1 MKNISL
7 ILIILVV
14 SACTSIPKIIE
25 SESSNTLIEKPQFN
39 YKIKSLPQ
47 AINIFFFQNDQ
58 DILLPQEIQGFI
70 ANSFFYNSRISYIPK
85 IVLSPIT
92 YTQCKIEQNKVNLN
106 IVFHV
111 SNKPMDKSYKECIQ
125 KIPKAKT
132 LFVSN
137 NLDEIGFENT
147 FIVSREEEKYK
158 LIQNISE
165 SSSRFVVID
174 SKNNI
179 DKNSIVN
186 LLKDYKKEIVTS
198 KTYNNETTSQTMFS
212 EILLVDRSKER
223 IRKLSRRLS
232 EKVSGTARSREDID
246 TFFLSLEL
254 KEARN
259 LKPAI
264 DYISEKDFDIFILNS
279 WNTNEKYQ
287 SLEKDL
293 IGSIHSDMPIMMP
306 ILMPKYISEE
316 NRTREFAIGYDAFE
330 IILLRYGSINS
341 KNFIYKGLTGKINLD
356 RKKLKRS
363 PYLFEIT
370 DEGIKVL

>member
-7 ILIILVV
+7 ILIILLV
-14 SACTSIPKIIE
+14 SACSSIPKSNE
-25 SESSNTLIEKPQFN
+25 QESSNTLIQKPQFN

-47 AINIFFFQNDQ
+47 TINIFFFQNDAN
-58 DILLPQEIQGFI
+58 ILLPQEIQGFI

-92 YTQCKIEQNKVNLN
+92 YTQCNIEQNKVNLN
-106 IVFHV
+106 IVFHL
-111 SNKPMDKSYKECIQ
+111 SNQPIDKSYKECIQ
-125 KIPKAKT
+125 KLPKAKT

-137 NLDEIGFENT
+137 NQDEIGFENT
-147 FIVSREEEKYK
+147 FVVSREEEKYK

-174 SKNNI
+174 SKNNM

-232 EKVSGTARSREDID
+232 EKVSATSRSRDDID
-246 TFFLSLEL
+246 TFFLSLNL
-254 KEARN
+254 KDARN

-279 WNTNEKYQ
+279 WNTNDKYQ
-287 SLEKDL
+287 PLEKDL

-306 ILMPKYISEE
+306 ILMPKYIAEV

-330 IILLRYGSINS
+330 IILLRYGSVNS
-341 KNFIYKGLTGKINLD
+341 ENFIYKGLTGKISLN
-356 RKKLKRS
+356 RKKYKRS

-370 DEGIKVL
+370 DKGIKVL

>member
-7 ILIILVV
+7 ILIILLV
-14 SACTSIPKIIE
+14 SACSSIPKSNE
-25 SESSNTLIEKPQFN
+25 GESSNTLIQKPQFN

-47 AINIFFFQNDQ
+47 IINIFFFQNDEN
-58 DILLPQEIQGFI
+58 IFLPQEIQGFI

-111 SNKPMDKSYKECIQ
+111 SNKPIDKSYKECIQ
-125 KIPKAKT
+125 KLPKAKT

-137 NLDEIGFENT
+137 NQDELGFENA

-174 SKNNI
+174 SKNNT
-179 DKNSIVN
+179 DKISIVN

-198 KTYNNETTSQTMFS
+198 KTYDNKTSSQTMFS

-232 EKVSGTARSREDID
+232 EKVSATSRSREDID
-246 TFFLSLEL
+246 TFFLSLDL

-279 WNTNEKYQ
+279 WNTNDKYQ
-287 SLEKDL
+287 PLEKDL
-293 IGSIHSDMPIMMP
+293 VGSIHSDMPIMMP
-306 ILMPKYISEE
+306 ILMPKYIAEV
-316 NRTREFAIGYDAFE
+316 NRTREFAIGYDTFE
-330 IILLRYGSINS
+330 IILLRYGSVNS
-341 KNFIYKGLTGKINLD
+341 KNFIYKGLTGKISLN
-356 RKKLKRS
+356 RKKYKRS

-370 DEGIKVL
+370 DKGIKVL

>member
-7 ILIILVV
+7 ILIILLA
-14 SACTSIPKIIE
+14 SACSSIPKSNE
-25 SESSNTLIEKPQFN
+25 GESSNTLIQKPQFN

-47 AINIFFFQNDQ
+47 TINIFFFQNDEN
-58 DILLPQEIQGFI
+58 ISLPQEIQGFI

-92 YTQCKIEQNKVNLN
+92 FIQCKIEENKANLN

-111 SNKPMDKSYKECIQ
+111 SNQPIDKSFKECIQ
-125 KIPKAKT
+125 KLPKAKT

-137 NLDEIGFENT
+137 NRDEIGFENT

-174 SKNNI
+174 SKNNM

-186 LLKDYKKEIVTS
+186 LLEDYKKEIVTS

-232 EKVSGTARSREDID
+232 EKVSATSRSRDDID
-246 TFFLSLEL
+246 TFFLSLDL

-287 SLEKDL
+287 PLEKDL

-306 ILMPKYISEE
+306 ILMPKYIAEV

-330 IILLRYGSINS
+330 IILLKYGSVNS
-341 KNFIYKGLTGKINLD
+341 KNFIYKGLTGKISLD
-356 RKKLKRS
+356 RKKYKRL

-370 DEGIKVL
+370 DKGIKVL

>member
-7 ILIILVV
+7 ILIILFV
-14 SACTSIPKIIE
+14 SACSSIPKGNGG
-25 SESSNTLIEKPQFN
+25 ESSNTLIQKPQFN
-39 YKIKSLPQ
+39 YKIQSLPQ
-47 AINIFFFQNDQ
+47 TINIFFFQNHEN
-58 DILLPQEIQGFI
+58 ILLPQEIQGFI
-70 ANSFFYNSRISYIPK
+70 ANSFFYNSKISYVPK

-92 YTQCKIEQNKVNLN
+92 HTQCKIEQNKANLH

-111 SNKPMDKSYKECIQ
+111 SNQPMDKSYKECIQ
-125 KIPKAKT
+125 KLPKTKT

-137 NLDEIGFENT
+137 NQDKIGFENT
-147 FIVSREEEKYK
+147 FIVSRDVEKYK
-158 LIQNISE
+158 LIQNSSE

-179 DKNSIVN
+179 DKNSIVD
-186 LLKDYKKEIVTS
+186 LLKAYKKEIVIS

-232 EKVSGTARSREDID
+232 EKVSGTSRSREDID
-246 TFFLSLEL
+246 TFFLSLDL

-279 WNTNEKYQ
+279 WNSNDNYQ
-287 SLEKDL
+287 PLEKDL
-293 IGSIHSDMPIMMP
+293 IGSVHSDMPIMMP
-306 ILMPKYISEE
+306 VPMPKYIAEV

-341 KNFIYKGLTGKINLD
+341 RNFIYKGLTGKIKLD
-356 RKKLKRS
+356 RGENKRS
-363 PYLFEIT
+363 PYIFEIT
-370 DEGIKVL
+370 HEGIKVL

>member
-1 MKNISL
+1 MKNIYI
-7 ILIILVV
+7 ILIILLV
-14 SACTSIPKIIE
+14 SACSSIPKNND
-25 SESSNTLIEKPQFN
+25 SKSSNTLIQKPEFN

-47 AINIFFFQNDQ
+47 IINIFFFQNDEKV
-58 DILLPQEIQGFI
+58 LMPQEIQGFI

-92 YTQCKIEQNKVNLN
+92 YTQCKIEENKANLN
-106 IVFHV
+106 IIFHV
-111 SNKPMDKSYKECIQ
+111 SNLPMDKSYKECIQ
-125 KIPKAKT
+125 KLPKANS

-174 SKNNI
+174 SQNNM

-198 KTYNNETTSQTMFS
+198 KTYNSETTSQTMFS

-232 EKVSGTARSREDID
+232 EKVSGTLRSREDID
-246 TFFLSLEL
+246 TFFLSLDL

-259 LKPAI
+259 VKPAI

-279 WNTNEKYQ
+279 WNTNDNYEL
-287 SLEKDL
+287 LEKDL

-306 ILMPKYISEE
+306 IPMPKYIAEV
-316 NRTREFAIGYDAFE
+316 NRTREFAIGYDTFE

-341 KNFIYKGLTGKINLD
+341 KNFIYKGLTGKISLD
-356 RKKLKRS
+356 RKNYKRS

-370 DEGIKVL
+370 DKGIKVL

>member
-1 MKNISL
+1 MKNIYI
-7 ILIILVV
+7 ILIILLV
-14 SACTSIPKIIE
+14 SACSSIPKNNE
-25 SESSNTLIEKPQFN
+25 SESSNTLIQKPEFN

-47 AINIFFFQNDQ
+47 IINIFFFQNDEN
-58 DILLPQEIQGFI
+58 IFLPQEIQGFI

-111 SNKPMDKSYKECIQ
+111 SNKPIDKSYKECIQ
-125 KIPKAKT
+125 KLPKAKT

-137 NLDEIGFENT
+137 SQDELGFENT

-174 SKNNI
+174 SKNNM
-179 DKNSIVN
+179 DKNSIVK
-186 LLKDYKKEIVTS
+186 LLEDYKKEIVTS

-232 EKVSGTARSREDID
+232 EKVSGTSRSREDID
-246 TFFLSLEL
+246 TFFLSLDL
-254 KEARN
+254 TEARN

-279 WNTNEKYQ
+279 WNTNDKYQ
-287 SLEKDL
+287 PLEKDL

-306 ILMPKYISEE
+306 ILMPKYIAEV

-341 KNFIYKGLTGKINLD
+341 KNFIYKGLTGKISLE
-356 RKKLKRS
+356 RKKYKRS

-370 DEGIKVL
+370 DKGIKVL

>member
-1 MKNISL
+1 MKNIYI
-7 ILIILVV
+7 ILIILLI
-14 SACTSIPKIIE
+14 SACSSIPKNNE
-25 SESSNTLIEKPQFN
+25 SESSNTLIQKPEFN

-47 AINIFFFQNDQ
+47 IINIFFFQNDEKV
-58 DILLPQEIQGFI
+58 LMPEEIHGFI

-85 IVLSPIT
+85 ILLSPIT
-92 YTQCKIEQNKVNLN
+92 FTQCKIEENKANLN

-111 SNKPMDKSYKECIQ
+111 SNQPIDKSYKECIQ
-125 KIPKAKT
+125 KLPKAKT

-137 NLDEIGFENT
+137 NQDEIGFENT
-147 FIVSREEEKYK
+147 FIVSREEEKSK

-174 SKNNI
+174 SKNNM

-232 EKVSGTARSREDID
+232 EKVSATSRSRNDID
-246 TFFLSLEL
+246 TFFLSLDL
-254 KEARN
+254 KDARN

-279 WNTNEKYQ
+279 WNTNDKYRP
-287 SLEKDL
+287 LEKDL

-306 ILMPKYISEE
+306 ILMPEYIAEV
-316 NRTREFAIGYDAFE
+316 NRNREFAIGYDAFE
-330 IILLRYGSINS
+330 IILLKYGSVNS
-341 KNFIYKGLTGKINLD
+341 KNFIYKGLTGKISLD
-356 RKKLKRS
+356 RKKYKRS

-370 DEGIKVL
+370 DKGIKVL

>member
-7 ILIILVV
+7 ILIILLV
-14 SACTSIPKIIE
+14 SACSSIPKSNE
-25 SESSNTLIEKPQFN
+25 SESSNTLIQKPQFN

-47 AINIFFFQNDQ
+47 TINIIFFQNNEN
-58 DILLPQEIQGFI
+58 ILLPQEIQGFI

-92 YTQCKIEQNKVNLN
+92 YTQCNFEQNKTDLRV
-106 IVFHV
+106 VFHV
-111 SNKPMDKSYKECIQ
+111 SSQPMDKSYKECIQ
-125 KIPKAKT
+125 KLPKAKT

-137 NLDEIGFENT
+137 NPDEIGFENT

-198 KTYNNETTSQTMFS
+198 KTYNNETISQTMFS

-232 EKVSGTARSREDID
+232 ETVSATSRSREDID
-246 TFFLSLEL
+246 SFFLSLDLE
-254 KEARN
+254 EARN

-264 DYISEKDFDIFILNS
+264 DYVSEKDFDIFILNS
-279 WNTNEKYQ
+279 WNTNDIYQ
-287 SLEKDL
+287 PLEKDL

-306 ILMPKYISEE
+306 TPMPKYIAEVK
-316 NRTREFAIGYDAFE
+316 RTREFAIGYDAFE
-330 IILLRYGSINS
+330 IILLKYGSVNS
-341 KNFIYKGLTGKINLD
+341 KNFIYKGLTGKISLE
-356 RKKLKRS
+356 RKKYKRS

-370 DEGIKVL
+370 DKGIKVL

>member
-7 ILIILVV
+7 ILIILLV
-14 SACTSIPKIIE
+14 SACSSIPKNNE
-25 SESSNTLIEKPQFN
+25 GESSNTLIQKPQFN

-47 AINIFFFQNDQ
+47 TINIFFFQQ
-58 DILLPQEIQGFI
+58 DENILLPQEIQGFI

-85 IVLSPIT
+85 ILLSPIT
-92 YTQCKIEQNKVNLN
+92 FTQCKIEENKANLN

-111 SNKPMDKSYKECIQ
+111 SNQPIDKSYKECIQ
-125 KIPKAKT
+125 KLPKAKT

-137 NLDEIGFENT
+137 SQDELGFENT

-174 SKNNI
+174 SKTNK

-232 EKVSGTARSREDID
+232 EKVTATSRSRDDID
-246 TFFLSLEL
+246 TFFLSLDL

-279 WNTNEKYQ
+279 WNTNDKYQ
-287 SLEKDL
+287 PLEKDL

-306 ILMPKYISEE
+306 ILMPKYIAEV

-330 IILLRYGSINS
+330 IILLRYGSVNS
-341 KNFIYKGLTGKINLD
+341 KNFIYKGLTGKVSLD
-356 RKKLKRS
+356 RKKYKRS
-363 PYLFEIT
+363 PYLLERT
-370 DEGIKVL
+370 NKGIKIL

>member
-7 ILIILVV
+7 ILIILLV
-14 SACTSIPKIIE
+14 SACSSIPKSNE
-25 SESSNTLIEKPQFN
+25 GESSNTLIQKPQFN

-47 AINIFFFQNDQ
+47 TINIIFFQNNEN
-58 DILLPQEIQGFI
+58 ILLPQEIQGFI

-92 YTQCKIEQNKVNLN
+92 YTQCNFEQNKTDLRV
-106 IVFHV
+106 VFHV
-111 SNKPMDKSYKECIQ
+111 SSQPMDKSYKECIQ
-125 KIPKAKT
+125 KLPKAKT

-137 NLDEIGFENT
+137 NPDEMGFENT
-147 FIVSREEEKYK
+147 FIVSREEEKFK

-165 SSSRFVVID
+165 SSSRLVVID

-186 LLKDYKKEIVTS
+186 LLKNYKKEIVTS
-198 KTYNNETTSQTMFS
+198 KTYNSETTSQTMFS

-223 IRKLSRRLS
+223 IRKLTRRLS
-232 EKVSGTARSREDID
+232 EKVSGTSRSREDID
-246 TFFLSLEL
+246 TFFLSLDL

-264 DYISEKDFDIFILNS
+264 EYISEKDFDIFILNS
-279 WNTNEKYQ
+279 WNTNDNYQ
-287 SLEKDL
+287 PIEKDL

-306 ILMPKYISEE
+306 TPMPKYIAEVK
-316 NRTREFAIGYDAFE
+316 RTREFAIGYDAFE
-330 IILLRYGSINS
+330 IILLKYGSVNS
-341 KNFIYKGLTGKINLD
+341 KNFIYKGLTGKISLD
-356 RKKLKRS
+356 QKKYVRS

-370 DEGIKVL
+370 DKGIKVL

>member
-1 MKNISL
+1 MKNIYI
-7 ILIILVV
+7 ILIILLV
-14 SACTSIPKIIE
+14 SACSSIPKNNE
-25 SESSNTLIEKPQFN
+25 SKSSNTLIQKPEFN

-47 AINIFFFQNDQ
+47 TINIFYFQKDEN
-58 DILLPQEIQGFI
+58 ILLPQEIQGFI

-92 YTQCKIEQNKVNLN
+92 YTRCKIEENKANLN
-106 IVFHV
+106 IIFHV
-111 SNKPMDKSYKECIQ
+111 SNLPMDKSYKECIQ
-125 KIPKAKT
+125 KLPKAKT

-147 FIVSREEEKYK
+147 FIVSREEEKNK
-158 LIQNISE
+158 LIQNIPE

-179 DKNSIVN
+179 DKNSIIN
-186 LLKDYKKEIVTS
+186 LLKDYKKEIVTY
-198 KTYNNETTSQTMFS
+198 KTYNDETASQTMFS

-232 EKVSGTARSREDID
+232 EKVTATSRSREDID
-246 TFFLSLEL
+246 TFFLSLDL

-279 WNTNEKYQ
+279 WNTNDKYQ
-287 SLEKDL
+287 PLEKDL

-306 ILMPKYISEE
+306 IP
-316 NRTREFAIGYDAFE
+316 DA
-330 IILLRYGSINS
+330 
-341 KNFIYKGLTGKINLD
+341 
-356 RKKLKRS
+356 
-363 PYLFEIT
+363 
-370 DEGIKVL
+370 

>member
-1 MKNISL
+1 M
-7 ILIILVV
+7 ILTV
-14 SACTSIPKIIE
+14 SACSSIPK
-25 SESSNTLIEKPQFN
+25 SNGGESSNTLIQKPQFN

-47 AINIFFFQNDQ
+47 IINIFFFQNDEN
-58 DILLPQEIQGFI
+58 IFLPQEIQGFI

-106 IVFHV
+106 IVFDV
-111 SNKPMDKSYKECIQ
+111 SNQPMDKSYKECIQ
-125 KIPKAKT
+125 KLPKAKT

-137 NLDEIGFENT
+137 NQDEMGFDNT

-158 LIQNISE
+158 LIQNIPE

-174 SKNNI
+174 SKNNF

-232 EKVSGTARSREDID
+232 KKVSGTSRSREDID
-246 TFFLSLEL
+246 TFFLSLDL

-264 DYISEKDFDIFILNS
+264 DYISEKDFGVFILNS
-279 WNTNEKYQ
+279 WDTNDNYQ
-287 SLEKDL
+287 PLEKDL

-306 ILMPKYISEE
+306 IPMPKYIAEL
-316 NRTREFAIGYDAFE
+316 NRTREFAIGYDTFE

-341 KNFIYKGLTGKINLD
+341 KNFIYKGLTGKISLE
-356 RKKLKRS
+356 RKKYKRS

-370 DEGIKVL
+370 DKGIKVL

>member
-7 ILIILVV
+7 ILIILLV
-14 SACTSIPKIIE
+14 SACSSIPKGDE
-25 SESSNTLIEKPQFN
+25 GKSSNTLIQKPQFN

-47 AINIFFFQNDQ
+47 TINLIFFQNNEN
-58 DILLPQEIQGFI
+58 IILPQEIQGFI

-92 YTQCKIEQNKVNLN
+92 YTQCKIEQNKVNLK
-106 IVFHV
+106 IIFHV
-111 SNKPMDKSYKECIQ
+111 SNQPMDKFYKECIQ
-125 KIPKAKT
+125 RLPKAKT
-132 LFVSN
+132 LFVSTS
-137 NLDEIGFENT
+137 LDKMGFENA

-165 SSSRFVVID
+165 RSSRFVVID

-186 LLKDYKKEIVTS
+186 LLEDYKKEIVTS
-198 KTYNNETTSQTMFS
+198 KTYIDEATSQSMLT

-223 IRKLSRRLS
+223 IRKLSRRLA
-232 EKVSGTARSREDID
+232 EKVSTNSRSREDID
-246 TFFLSLEL
+246 GFFLSVDL

-259 LKPAI
+259 LKPAL
-264 DYISEKDFDIFILNS
+264 DYISEKDFEIFILNS
-279 WNTNEKYQ
+279 WDTNDRYRF
-287 SLEKDL
+287 LEKDL
-293 IGSIHSDMPIMMP
+293 TGSIHSDMPIMMP
-306 ILMPKYISEE
+306 IQMPKFISDE

-330 IILLRYGSINS
+330 IILLRYGSVSS
-341 KNFIYKGLTGKINLD
+341 KNFIYNGLTGKI
-356 RKKLKRS
+356 KIEQKETIRS

-370 DEGIKVL
+370 DQGIEVL

>member
-7 ILIILVV
+7 ILIILLA
-14 SACTSIPKIIE
+14 SACSSIPKSNE
-25 SESSNTLIEKPQFN
+25 SESSNTLIQKPEFN

-47 AINIFFFQNDQ
+47 TINIFFFQSDGN
-58 DILLPQEIQGFI
+58 IIVPQEIQGFI

-85 IVLSPIT
+85 ILLSPIT
-92 YTQCKIEQNKVNLN
+92 FTQCKIEEDIAKLN

-111 SNKPMDKSYKECIQ
+111 SNQPIDKSYKECIQ
-125 KIPKAKT
+125 KLPKAKT

-198 KTYNNETTSQTMFS
+198 KTYNDETTSQTMFS

-232 EKVSGTARSREDID
+232 KKVSGTSRSREDID

-279 WNTNEKYQ
+279 WNTNDSYQ
-287 SLEKDL
+287 PLEKDL
-293 IGSIHSDMPIMMP
+293 IGSLHSDMPIMMP
-306 ILMPKYISEE
+306 IPMPKYIAEE

-341 KNFIYKGLTGKINLD
+341 KNFIYKGLTGKISLE
-356 RKKLKRS
+356 RKKYKRS

-370 DEGIKVL
+370 DKGIKVL

>member
-1 MKNISL
+1 MKNIYI
-7 ILIILVV
+7 ILIILLV
-14 SACTSIPKIIE
+14 SACSSIPKNNE
-25 SESSNTLIEKPQFN
+25 SKSSNTLIQKPEFN

-47 AINIFFFQNDQ
+47 IINIFYFQKDEN
-58 DILLPQEIQGFI
+58 ILLPQEIQGFI

-92 YTQCKIEQNKVNLN
+92 YTRCKIEENKANLN
-106 IVFHV
+106 IIFHV
-111 SNKPMDKSYKECIQ
+111 SNLPMDKSYKECI
-125 KIPKAKT
+125 KKLPKAKT

-147 FIVSREEEKYK
+147 FIVSREEEKNK
-158 LIQNISE
+158 LIQNIPE

-179 DKNSIVN
+179 DKNSIIN
-186 LLKDYKKEIVTS
+186 LLKDYKKEIVTY
-198 KTYNNETTSQTMFS
+198 KTYNDETASQTMFS

-232 EKVSGTARSREDID
+232 EKVTATSRSREDID
-246 TFFLSLEL
+246 TFFLSLDL

-287 SLEKDL
+287 PLEKDL

-306 ILMPKYISEE
+306 ILMPEYIAEV
-316 NRTREFAIGYDAFE
+316 NRNREFAIGYDAFE
-330 IILLRYGSINS
+330 IILLKYGSINS
-341 KNFIYKGLTGKINLD
+341 KTFIYKGLTGKISLD
-356 RKKLKRS
+356 RKKYKRS

-370 DEGIKVL
+370 DKGIKVL

>member
-7 ILIILVV
+7 ILIFLLV
-14 SACTSIPKIIE
+14 SACSSIPKSNE
-25 SESSNTLIEKPQFN
+25 GESSNTLIQKPQFN

-47 AINIFFFQNDQ
+47 TINIFFFQRDENV
-58 DILLPQEIQGFI
+58 LLPQEIQGFI

-92 YTQCKIEQNKVNLN
+92 YTHCKIEENKAMFN

-111 SNKPMDKSYKECIQ
+111 SNQPIDKSYKECIQ
-125 KIPKAKT
+125 KLPKAKT

-137 NLDEIGFENT
+137 NQDEVVFDNT
-147 FIVSREEEKYK
+147 FIVSREEEKSK

-174 SKNNI
+174 SENNV
-179 DKNSIVN
+179 DKNSIIN

-198 KTYNNETTSQTMFS
+198 KTYNNEITSQTMFS

-232 EKVSGTARSREDID
+232 KKVSATSRSRDDID
-246 TFFLSLEL
+246 TFFLSLDL

-264 DYISEKDFDIFILNS
+264 DYISEKDFEIFILNS
-279 WNTNEKYQ
+279 WNTNYRYQ
-287 SLEKDL
+287 TLEKDL

-306 ILMPKYISEE
+306 ILMPKYIAEI

-330 IILLRYGSINS
+330 IILLRYGSVNS
-341 KNFIYKGLTGKINLD
+341 KNFIYKGLTGKISLE
-356 RKKLKRS
+356 RKEYKRS

-370 DEGIKVL
+370 DKGIKVL

>member
-7 ILIILVV
+7 ILIILLA
-14 SACTSIPKIIE
+14 SACSSIPKSNE
-25 SESSNTLIEKPQFN
+25 GESSNTLIQKPQFN

-47 AINIFFFQNDQ
+47 IINIFFFQNDEN
-58 DILLPQEIQGFI
+58 IFLPQEIQGFI

-111 SNKPMDKSYKECIQ
+111 SNQPIDKSYKECIQ
-125 KIPKAKT
+125 KLPKAKT

-137 NLDEIGFENT
+137 NQDELGFENT

-174 SKNNI
+174 SKNNM

-232 EKVSGTARSREDID
+232 EKVSATSRSRNDID
-246 TFFLSLEL
+246 SFFLSLDL

-279 WNTNEKYQ
+279 WNTNDNYQ
-287 SLEKDL
+287 PLEKDL

-306 ILMPKYISEE
+306 ILMPKYIAEA

-330 IILLRYGSINS
+330 IILLRYGSVNS
-341 KNFIYKGLTGKINLD
+341 KNFIYKGLTGKISLN
-356 RKKLKRS
+356 RKKYKRS

-370 DEGIKVL
+370 DKGIKVL

>member
-7 ILIILVV
+7 ILIILLV
-14 SACTSIPKIIE
+14 SACSSIPKSNE
-25 SESSNTLIEKPQFN
+25 GEYSNTLIQKPQFN
-39 YKIKSLPQ
+39 YKINSLPQ
-47 AINIFFFQNDQ
+47 TINIFFFQDDEN
-58 DILLPQEIQGFI
+58 ILLPHEIQGFI
-70 ANSFFYNSRISYIPK
+70 ANSFFYNLKISYFPK

-92 YTQCKIEQNKVNLN
+92 NTQCNIEQNKANLN

-111 SNKPMDKSYKECIQ
+111 SNQPMDKSYKECIQ

-137 NLDEIGFENT
+137 NLEEMSFENT
-147 FIVSREEEKYK
+147 FIVSREEEKNK
-158 LIQNISE
+158 LIQNIPE

-179 DKNSIVN
+179 DKNSISN

-212 EILLVDRSKER
+212 EILLVNRSKER

-279 WNTNEKYQ
+279 WNTNDNYRL
-287 SLEKDL
+287 LEKDL

-306 ILMPKYISEE
+306 IPMPKYIAEV

-341 KNFIYKGLTGKINLD
+341 KNFIYRGLTGKISLD
-356 RKKLKRS
+356 REKYKRS

-370 DEGIKVL
+370 DKGIKIL

>member
-1 MKNISL
+1 MKNIYI
-7 ILIILVV
+7 ILIILLV
-14 SACTSIPKIIE
+14 SACSSIPKNNE
-25 SESSNTLIEKPQFN
+25 SKSSNTLIQKPEFN

-47 AINIFFFQNDQ
+47 TINIFYFQKDEN
-58 DILLPQEIQGFI
+58 ILLPQEIQGFI

-92 YTQCKIEQNKVNLN
+92 YTRCKIEENKANLN
-106 IVFHV
+106 IIFHV
-111 SNKPMDKSYKECIQ
+111 SNLPMDKSFKECI
-125 KIPKAKT
+125 KKLPKAKT

-147 FIVSREEEKYK
+147 FIVSREEEKNK
-158 LIQNISE
+158 LIQNIPE

-179 DKNSIVN
+179 DKNSIIN
-186 LLKDYKKEIVTS
+186 LLKDYKKEIVTY
-198 KTYNNETTSQTMFS
+198 KTYNDETASQTMFS

-232 EKVSGTARSREDID
+232 EKVTAISRSREDID
-246 TFFLSLEL
+246 TFFLSLNL

-287 SLEKDL
+287 PLEKDL

-306 ILMPKYISEE
+306 ILMPEYIAEV
-316 NRTREFAIGYDAFE
+316 NRNREFAIGYDAFE
-330 IILLRYGSINS
+330 IILLKYGSINS
-341 KNFIYKGLTGKINLD
+341 KTFIYKGLTGKISLD
-356 RKKLKRS
+356 RKKYKRS

-370 DEGIKVL
+370 DKGIKVL

>member
-1 MKNISL
+1 MKNIYI
-7 ILIILVV
+7 ILIILLI
-14 SACTSIPKIIE
+14 SACSSIPKNNE
-25 SESSNTLIEKPQFN
+25 SESSNTLIQKPEFN

-47 AINIFFFQNDQ
+47 IINIFFFQNDEKV
-58 DILLPQEIQGFI
+58 LMPEEIHGFI

-85 IVLSPIT
+85 ILLSPIT
-92 YTQCKIEQNKVNLN
+92 FTQCKIEENKANLN

-111 SNKPMDKSYKECIQ
+111 SNQPIDKSYKECIQ
-125 KIPKAKT
+125 KLPKAKT

-137 NLDEIGFENT
+137 NQDEIGFENT
-147 FIVSREEEKYK
+147 FIVSREEEKSK

-174 SKNNI
+174 SKNNK

-232 EKVSGTARSREDID
+232 EKVSATSRSRNDID
-246 TFFLSLEL
+246 TFFLSLDL
-254 KEARN
+254 KDARN

-279 WNTNEKYQ
+279 WNTNDKYRP
-287 SLEKDL
+287 LEKDL

-306 ILMPKYISEE
+306 ILMPEYIAEV
-316 NRTREFAIGYDAFE
+316 NRNREFAIGYDAFE
-330 IILLRYGSINS
+330 IILLKYGSVNS
-341 KNFIYKGLTGKINLD
+341 KNFIYKGLTGKISLD
-356 RKKLKRS
+356 RKKYKRS

-370 DEGIKVL
+370 DKGIKVL

>member
-1 MKNISL
+1 MKNINI
-7 ILIILVV
+7 ILIIFLV
-14 SACTSIPKIIE
+14 SACSSIPKSNG
-25 SESSNTLIEKPQFN
+25 SESSNTLIQKPEFN

-47 AINIFFFQNDQ
+47 TINIFFFQNDEK
-58 DILLPQEIQGFI
+58 ILMPQEIQGFI
-70 ANSFFYNSRISYIPK
+70 ANSFFYNLRISYIPK
-85 IVLSPIT
+85 ILLSPIT
-92 YTQCKIEQNKVNLN
+92 LTKCKIEENKANFNV
-106 IVFHV
+106 VFHV
-111 SNKPMDKSYKECIQ
+111 SSQPIDKSYKECIQ
-125 KIPKAKT
+125 KLPKAKT

-137 NLDEIGFENT
+137 NQDEIGFENT
-147 FIVSREEEKYK
+147 FIVSREEEKSK
-158 LIQNISE
+158 LIQSISE

-174 SKNNI
+174 SKNNM

-232 EKVSGTARSREDID
+232 EKVSATSRSRDDID
-246 TFFLSLEL
+246 TFFLSLDL

-279 WNTNEKYQ
+279 WNTNDKYQ
-287 SLEKDL
+287 PLEKDL

-306 ILMPKYISEE
+306 ILMPKYIAEV

-330 IILLRYGSINS
+330 IILLRYGSVNS
-341 KNFIYKGLTGKINLD
+341 KNFIYKGLTGKISLN
-356 RKKLKRS
+356 RKKYKRS

-370 DEGIKVL
+370 DKGIKVL

>member
-7 ILIILVV
+7 ILIILLV
-14 SACTSIPKIIE
+14 SACSSIPKSNE
-25 SESSNTLIEKPQFN
+25 GESSNTLIQKPQFN

-47 AINIFFFQNDQ
+47 TINIFFFQQ
-58 DILLPQEIQGFI
+58 DENILLPQEIQGFI

-106 IVFHV
+106 IVFDV
-111 SNKPMDKSYKECIQ
+111 SNQPMDKSYKECIQ
-125 KIPKAKT
+125 KLPKAKT

-137 NLDEIGFENT
+137 NQDEMGFDNT

-158 LIQNISE
+158 LIQNIPE

-174 SKNNI
+174 SKNNF

-232 EKVSGTARSREDID
+232 KKVSGTSRSREDID
-246 TFFLSLEL
+246 TFFLSLDL

-264 DYISEKDFDIFILNS
+264 DYISEKDFGVFILNS
-279 WNTNEKYQ
+279 WDTNDNYQ
-287 SLEKDL
+287 PLEKDL

-306 ILMPKYISEE
+306 IPMPKYIAEL
-316 NRTREFAIGYDAFE
+316 NRTREFAIGYDTFE

-341 KNFIYKGLTGKINLD
+341 KNFIYKGLTGKISLE
-356 RKKLKRS
+356 RKKYKRS

-370 DEGIKVL
+370 DKGIKVL

>member
-1 MKNISL
+1 MKNIYI
-7 ILIILVV
+7 ILIILLI
-14 SACTSIPKIIE
+14 SACSSIPKNNE
-25 SESSNTLIEKPQFN
+25 SESSNTLIQKPEFN

-47 AINIFFFQNDQ
+47 IINIFFFQNDEKV
-58 DILLPQEIQGFI
+58 LMPEEIHGFI

-85 IVLSPIT
+85 ILLSPIT
-92 YTQCKIEQNKVNLN
+92 FTQCKIEENKANLN

-111 SNKPMDKSYKECIQ
+111 SNQPIDKSYKECIQ
-125 KIPKAKT
+125 KLPKAKT

-137 NLDEIGFENT
+137 NQDEIGFENT

-174 SKNNI
+174 SKNNM

-232 EKVSGTARSREDID
+232 EKVSATSRSRNDID
-246 TFFLSLEL
+246 TFFLSLDL

-279 WNTNEKYQ
+279 WNTNDKYQ
-287 SLEKDL
+287 PLEKDL

-306 ILMPKYISEE
+306 ILMPKYIAEV

-330 IILLRYGSINS
+330 IILLRYGSVNS
-341 KNFIYKGLTGKINLD
+341 KNFIYKGLTGKISLD
-356 RKKLKRS
+356 RKKYKRS

-370 DEGIKVL
+370 DKGIKVL

>member
-7 ILIILVV
+7 ILIILLV
-14 SACTSIPKIIE
+14 SACSSIPKNNE
-25 SESSNTLIEKPQFN
+25 VESSNTLIQKPQFN

-47 AINIFFFQNDQ
+47 TINIFFFQNDEN
-58 DILLPQEIQGFI
+58 ISLPQEIQGFI

-111 SNKPMDKSYKECIQ
+111 SNKPIDKSYKECIQ
-125 KIPKAKT
+125 KLPKAKT

-137 NLDEIGFENT
+137 NQDEIGFENT

-174 SKNNI
+174 SKNNM

-186 LLKDYKKEIVTS
+186 LLEDYKKEIVTS
-198 KTYNNETTSQTMFS
+198 ETFNNETTSQTMFS

-232 EKVSGTARSREDID
+232 EKVAATSRSRDDID
-246 TFFLSLEL
+246 TFFLSLDL

-279 WNTNEKYQ
+279 WNTNDKYRP
-287 SLEKDL
+287 LEKDL

-306 ILMPKYISEE
+306 IPMPKYIAEE

-330 IILLRYGSINS
+330 IILLRYGSVNS
-341 KNFIYKGLTGKINLD
+341 KNFIYKGLTGKVSLD
-356 RKKLKRS
+356 RKKYKRS

-370 DEGIKVL
+370 NKGIKIL

>member
-7 ILIILVV
+7 ILIILLV
-14 SACTSIPKIIE
+14 SACSSIPKSNE
-25 SESSNTLIEKPQFN
+25 GESSNTLIQKPQFN

-47 AINIFFFQNDQ
+47 TINIFFFQNDEN
-58 DILLPQEIQGFI
+58 ILLPQEIQGFI

-111 SNKPMDKSYKECIQ
+111 SNQPIDKSYKECIQ
-125 KIPKAKT
+125 KLPKAKT

-137 NLDEIGFENT
+137 SQDELGFENT

-174 SKNNI
+174 SKNNM

-198 KTYNNETTSQTMFS
+198 ETFNNETTSQTMFS

-232 EKVSGTARSREDID
+232 EKVAATSRSRDDID
-246 TFFLSLEL
+246 TFFLSLDL

-287 SLEKDL
+287 PLEKDL
-293 IGSIHSDMPIMMP
+293 IGSIHSDLPIMMP
-306 ILMPKYISEE
+306 IVMPKYIAEV

-330 IILLRYGSINS
+330 IILLKYGSVNS
-341 KNFIYKGLTGKINLD
+341 KNFIYKGLTGKIKLD
-356 RKKLKRS
+356 QKETKRS

-370 DEGIKVL
+370 DQGIEVL

>member
-7 ILIILVV
+7 ILIILLV
-14 SACTSIPKIIE
+14 SACSSIPKSNE
-25 SESSNTLIEKPQFN
+25 GESSNTLIQKPQFN
-39 YKIKSLPQ
+39 YKIKTLPQ
-47 AINIFFFQNDQ
+47 TINIFFFRKDEN
-58 DILLPQEIQGFI
+58 ILLPQEIQGFI

-92 YTQCKIEQNKVNLN
+92 YTRCKIEENKANLN
-106 IVFHV
+106 IIFHV
-111 SNKPMDKSYKECIQ
+111 SNLPMDKSYKDCIQ
-125 KIPKAKT
+125 KLPKAKT

-137 NLDEIGFENT
+137 NSDEIGFENT

-158 LIQNISE
+158 LIQNIPE

-179 DKNSIVN
+179 DKNNIVN
-186 LLKDYKKEIVTS
+186 LLKDYKKEIVTY
-198 KTYNNETTSQTMFS
+198 KTYNNETASQNMFS

-223 IRKLSRRLS
+223 IRKLSRRLTK
-232 EKVSGTARSREDID
+232 KVTAISRSREDID
-246 TFFLSLEL
+246 TFFLSLDL

-287 SLEKDL
+287 PLEKDL

-306 ILMPKYISEE
+306 VLMPKHIAEI

-341 KNFIYKGLTGKINLD
+341 KNFVYKGLTGKISLD
-356 RKKLKRS
+356 RKKHKRS

-370 DEGIKVL
+370 DKGIKVL

>member
-1 MKNISL
+1 MKNIYI
-7 ILIILVV
+7 ILIILLV
-14 SACTSIPKIIE
+14 SACSSIPKNNE
-25 SESSNTLIEKPQFN
+25 SKSSNTLIQKPEFN

-47 AINIFFFQNDQ
+47 TINIFYFQKDKN
-58 DILLPQEIQGFI
+58 ILLPQEIQGFI

-92 YTQCKIEQNKVNLN
+92 YTRCKIEENKANLN
-106 IVFHV
+106 IIFHV
-111 SNKPMDKSYKECIQ
+111 SNLPMDKSYKECI
-125 KIPKAKT
+125 KKLPKAKT

-147 FIVSREEEKYK
+147 FIVSREEEKNK
-158 LIQNISE
+158 LIQNIPE

-179 DKNSIVN
+179 DKNSIIN
-186 LLKDYKKEIVTS
+186 LLKDYKKEVVTY
-198 KTYNNETTSQTMFS
+198 KTYNDETASQTMFS

-232 EKVSGTARSREDID
+232 EKVTAISRSREDID
-246 TFFLSLEL
+246 TFFLSLNL

-287 SLEKDL
+287 PLEKDL

-306 ILMPKYISEE
+306 ILMPEYIAEV
-316 NRTREFAIGYDAFE
+316 NRNREFAIGYDAFE

-341 KNFIYKGLTGKINLD
+341 KNFIYKGLTGKISLD
-356 RKKLKRS
+356 RKKYKRS

-370 DEGIKVL
+370 DKGIKVL